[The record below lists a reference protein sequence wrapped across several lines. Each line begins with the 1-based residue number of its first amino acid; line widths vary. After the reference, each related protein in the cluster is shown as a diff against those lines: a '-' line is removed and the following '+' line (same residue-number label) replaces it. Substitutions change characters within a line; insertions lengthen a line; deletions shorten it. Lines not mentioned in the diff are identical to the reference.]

1 MVTAAATTTEKG
13 VLEQVKLRNDFYK
26 DGFRRLI
33 WAVLISMILN
43 VVLVVVV
50 VMNKQRPPEKFFFST
65 NGTGQ
70 LIPVYPT
77 TEPVMNN
84 TMVLNWV
91 SQNVPNI
98 YQIDFVHYRAQLN
111 NLSPYFTP
119 TGWSQFQGTFASQ
132 LAEIISNQYIVSAAP
147 NGVPVVTGMG
157 VFEGTYMWQIQ
168 MPLILYFQKG
178 SAVTSRNVLLTL
190 VVARVNNVTNDQLI
204 GISQIIQQVQ

>member
-1 MVTAAATTTEKG
+1 MATTTTTTEKG

-26 DGFRRLI
+26 DGFRRLV
-33 WAVLISMILN
+33 WAVLVSIILN

-50 VMNKQRPPEKFFFST
+50 VMNKQMPPEKFFFST

-77 TEPVMNN
+77 TQPVMSNA
-84 TMVLNWV
+84 MVLNWV

-98 YQIDFVHYRAQLN
+98 YQIDFVHYRSQLN
-111 NLSPYFTP
+111 ALSSYFTP
-119 TGWSQFQGTFASQ
+119 AGWGQFQTTFASQ
-132 LAEIISNQYIVSAAP
+132 LSEIITNQYIVSASP
-147 NGVPVVTGMG
+147 NGVPVVTGVG

-168 MPLILYFQKG
+168 LPLILYFQKD
-178 SAVTSRNVLLTL
+178 SNVTSRNILLTL
-190 VVARVNNVTNDQLI
+190 VISRVNNVTNDQLL